1 MCSNILTSK
10 FLAELAREIAAQK
23 KRGVVKRAG
32 TFERVPQ
39 LLAVSK
45 AGPCSGVRYSAPL
58 LSISSCLAAL

>member
-39 LLAVSK
+39 LLAVSTV
-45 AGPCSGVRYSAPL
+45 G
-58 LSISSCLAAL
+58 LAVEFATRHLCCP

>member
-32 TFERVPQ
+32 TFEIVPQ
-39 LLAVSK
+39 LLAV
-45 AGPCSGVRYSAPL
+45 
-58 LSISSCLAAL
+58 